1 MQFDDF
7 KNSLHQDDPPKVG
20 NSLLRALWHDA
31 KGDWDR
37 AHDIAQDVNS
47 SDGAWVHA
55 YLHRVEGDEWNA
67 NYWYR
72 RAGRTMPDLSL
83 KEEWAQ
89 LVQAFLEMEK
99 D

>member
-1 MQFDDF
+1 MQFDAF
-7 KNSLHQDDPPKVG
+7 KATLRKDAPPPVD
-20 NSLLRALWHDA
+20 NPLLRALWYDA

-37 AHDIAQDVNS
+37 AHDIAQDVPDA
-47 SDGAWVHA
+47 DGSWVHA

-83 KEEWAQ
+83 QEEWEQ
-89 LVQAFLEMEK
+89 LVKALLVKE
-99 D
+99 